1 MSKPKYEQKTLLD
14 TKTRVCISI
23 TEYAKMMLTER
34 GNTLGMSLS
43 GYLEY
48 MSRQPN
54 TERR

>member
-14 TKTRVCISI
+14 AKTRVCVSI

-34 GNTLGMSLS
+34 ANVMGMTLS

-54 TERR
+54 TGRR

>member
-14 TKTRVCISI
+14 QKTKVCVSL

-34 GNTLGMSLS
+34 ANVIGMSLS

-48 MSRQPN
+48 LARLPN
-54 TERR
+54 EKRR